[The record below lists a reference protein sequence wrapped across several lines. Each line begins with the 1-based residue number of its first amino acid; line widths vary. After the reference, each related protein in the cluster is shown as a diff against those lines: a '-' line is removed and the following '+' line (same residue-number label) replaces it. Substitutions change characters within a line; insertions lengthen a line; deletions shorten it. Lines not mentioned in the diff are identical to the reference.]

1 MMEKEK
7 ISLLQRFIIWRE
19 NKIKE
24 KQFILILSF
33 LVGIFTAIA
42 ALLLKFFIHT
52 IQNFLTDNFN
62 TTEANY
68 LYLVYPVV
76 GIFLAGWFVHCQC
89 HYHRFRRIGRS
100 RGTYCV
106 DRIGNRVEFGKY
118 VQDGAPYTD
127 VAGRLWSGGC
137 HRRYF

>member
-76 GIFLAGWFVHCQC
+76 GIFLAGWFVRNIVKDDISH
-89 HYHRFRRIGRS
+89 
-100 RGTYCV
+100 
-106 DRIGNRVEFGKY
+106 
-118 VQDGAPYTD
+118 
-127 VAGRLWSGGC
+127 
-137 HRRYF
+137 

>member
-1 MMEKEK
+1 MEKEK

-52 IQNFLTDNFN
+52 IVIIDYYKNRFVKTRKHLIQMAEKHLI
-62 TTEANY
+62 
-68 LYLVYPVV
+68 LISQVYIIINIREIPFGEMTLWQFYERTVID
-76 GIFLAGWFVHCQC
+76 GWIFFASHFVTPLLKQM
-89 HYHRFRRIGRS
+89 
-100 RGTYCV
+100 
-106 DRIGNRVEFGKY
+106 
-118 VQDGAPYTD
+118 P
-127 VAGRLWSGGC
+127 L
-137 HRRYF
+137 